1 MDQPLLAIFAI
12 AVIAGLM
19 ASVAILR
26 ASRRPRESPFAAS
39 TEGSKRCP
47 NCGFAN
53 MTSDATCASCGTALP
68 G

>member
-12 AVIAGLM
+12 AVIAGLL

-26 ASRRPRESPFAAS
+26 RKGPKKESPFAAS

-47 NCGFAN
+47 NCGLGN
-53 MTSDATCASCGTALP
+53 MASDATCANCGMGLP

>member
-12 AVIAGLM
+12 AVIAGLL

-26 ASRRPRESPFAAS
+26 ASRRPKESPFAAA

-47 NCGFAN
+47 NCGLGN
-53 MTSDATCASCGTALP
+53 MSTDATCASCGTALP

>member
-1 MDQPLLAIFAI
+1 MDQPLLLIFAI
-12 AVIAGLM
+12 AVIAGLL

-26 ASRRPRESPFAAS
+26 ASRRTEESPFAAS

-47 NCGFAN
+47 NCGLGN
-53 MTSDATCASCGTALP
+53 MSTDATCASCGADLP